1 MEDSMRRS
9 QMLLPTLRE
18 DPKDAEIASHIL
30 MMRAG
35 IIRKL
40 DAGLYTFLPLGHRV
54 LLKVVN
60 IIREEMNRAGAQELL
75 PPILIP
81 ASLWRESGRYDI
93 MGKEMMRLQDR
104 HENDMVLGP
113 THEEVFTHIVRENV
127 QSYRDLPLNLYQIN
141 TKFRDEIRPRYG
153 VMRCREFIMKDA
165 YSFDIDEAGLE
176 KNYQAMREAY
186 RRIFT
191 RCGLEVVPVQADTG
205 NMGGSNS
212 EEFMVPSSVGEET
225 IVHCR
230 SCGYVANVERAE
242 SKREFTPSSEAML
255 PLEEIATPNV
265 RTIEELV
272 AFLKVSADRFIKSL
286 VYKTEKEFV
295 LVLIRGDFMVNET
308 KLKHVLN
315 CIELEQATEEDV
327 LRITGAPIGFVS
339 PVNLKQKVT
348 IVADES
354 VPVMRNAISGANK
367 KDYHLKNINPER
379 DFRWDVV
386 ADIHEVVE
394 GEKCPACGQALRSY
408 KGIEVGHIFKLGYK
422 YTEAMNVRVL
432 DKNGQ
437 SITPIMG
444 CYGIG
449 VGRTIASVIEQNHDD
464 NGIIWPMSIAPF
476 HGIIVPVNMSDAR
489 TVEAAEK
496 LYQRLSQRFEILLDD
511 RDERPGVKFKDADLT
526 GIPIRI
532 TIGKSFVEE
541 QKVELKLRRSE
552 EKHLVPLEEVEKVFE
567 EWYEKEMAPYRL

>member
-1 MEDSMRRS
+1 MRRS

-40 DAGLYTFLPLGHRV
+40 DAGLYTFLPFGHRV
-54 LLKVVN
+54 LLKVIQ

-81 ASLWRESGRYDI
+81 ANLWRESGRYDI

-104 HENDMVLGP
+104 HENEMVLGP
-113 THEEVFTHIVRENV
+113 THEEVFAHIVRENV

-191 RCGLEVVPVQADTG
+191 RCGLEVIPVEADTG

-225 IVHCR
+225 IIHCR
-230 SCGYVANVERAE
+230 GCGYVANVERAQAT
-242 SKREFTPSSEAML
+242 REFSLSSEEML
-255 PLEEIATPNV
+255 PLQEIATPNV
-265 RTIEELV
+265 RTIDELV
-272 AFLKVSADRFIKSL
+272 AFLKVSADKFIKSL
-286 VYKTEKEFV
+286 VYRTENEIV
-295 LVLIRGDFMVNET
+295 MVLIRGDFMVNET
-308 KLKHVLN
+308 KLKHAIG
-315 CIELEQATEEDV
+315 CIELEHATEEEV
-327 LRITGAPIGFVS
+327 EKITGAPIGFVS
-339 PVNLKQKVT
+339 PVHLKQKVR
-348 IVADES
+348 IIADES
-354 VPVMRNAISGANK
+354 VPPMRNAISGANK
-367 KDYHLKNINPER
+367 KDYHLKNINPTR
-379 DFRWDVV
+379 DFSWDIV
-386 ADIHEVVE
+386 ADIHEVQE
-394 GEKCPACGQALRSY
+394 GEKCPHCGQELKSY

-422 YTEAMNVRVL
+422 YTEAMNIKVL

-449 VGRTIASVIEQNHDD
+449 VGRTIASVIEQHHDA

-476 HGIIVPVNMSDAR
+476 HGIIIPVNMSDPAI
-489 TVEAAEK
+489 VESAEI
-496 LYQRLSQRFEILLDD
+496 LYKRLSSHFEILLDD
-511 RDERPGVKFKDADLT
+511 RDERPGVKFK
-526 GIPIRI
+526 
-532 TIGKSFVEE
+532 
-541 QKVELKLRRSE
+541 
-552 EKHLVPLEEVEKVFE
+552 
-567 EWYEKEMAPYRL
+567 

>member
-1 MEDSMRRS
+1 MRRS

-54 LLKVVN
+54 LLKVIN

-186 RRIFT
+186 RRIFA

-225 IVHCR
+225 IIHCR

-242 SKREFTPSSEAML
+242 SKREFSSSSKSML

-272 AFLKVSADRFIKSL
+272 AFLKVSVDRFIKSL
-286 VYKTEKEFV
+286 VYKTDKGFV

-308 KLKHVLN
+308 KLKHVLE
-315 CIELEQATEEDV
+315 CVELEQASEEEV
-327 LRITGAPIGFVS
+327 LQITGAPIGFVS
-339 PVNLKQKVT
+339 PVNLKQKIK

-354 VPVMRNAISGANK
+354 IPFMRNAISGANK

-379 DFRWDVV
+379 DFVWDVV

-394 GEKCPACGQALRSY
+394 GEKCPTCGEVLRSY

-449 VGRTIASVIEQNHDD
+449 VGRTIASVIEQNHDE

-476 HGIIVPVNMSDAR
+476 HGIIVPVNMSDSR

-496 LYQRLSQRFEILLDD
+496 LYQQLSRRFEILLDD
-511 RDERPGVKFKDADLT
+511 RDERPGVKFKDADLI

-532 TIGKSFVEE
+532 TIGKSFAEE
-541 QKVELKLRRSE
+541 QKVELKLRRLE

-567 EWYEKEMAPYRL
+567 EWYEKEMAPYLL

>member
-1 MEDSMRRS
+1 MRRS

-30 MMRAG
+30 MIRAG

-54 LLKVVN
+54 LLKVIQ

-81 ASLWRESGRYDI
+81 ATLWRESGRYDI

-104 HENDMVLGP
+104 HENEMVLGP

-191 RCGLEVVPVQADTG
+191 RCGLEVIPVEADTG

-225 IVHCR
+225 IIHCR
-230 SCGYVANVERAE
+230 SCGYVANVERAQA
-242 SKREFTPSSEAML
+242 KRDFSLSSEEIL
-255 PLEEIATPNV
+255 PLQEIATPNV
-265 RTIEELV
+265 KTIEELV
-272 AFLKVSADRFIKSL
+272 AFLKVSADKFIKSL
-286 VYKTEKEFV
+286 VYRTENEIV
-295 LVLIRGDFMVNET
+295 MVLIRGDFMVNET
-308 KLKHVLN
+308 KLKHVIG
-315 CIELEQATEEDV
+315 CIELEPATEEEV
-327 LRITGAPIGFVS
+327 EKITGAPIGFVS
-339 PVNLKQKVT
+339 PVHLKQKVR
-348 IVADES
+348 IIADES
-354 VPVMRNAISGANK
+354 VPPMRNAISGANK
-367 KDYHLKNINPER
+367 KDYHLKNINPTR
-379 DFRWDVV
+379 DFSWDIV
-386 ADIHEVVE
+386 ADIHEVQE
-394 GEKCPACGQALRSY
+394 GEKCPHCGQELKSY

-422 YTEAMNVRVL
+422 YTEAMNIKVL

-449 VGRTIASVIEQNHDD
+449 VGRTIASVIEQNHDA

-476 HGIIVPVNMSDAR
+476 HGIIIPVNMSDPAI
-489 TVEAAEK
+489 VETAEM
-496 LYQRLSQRFEILLDD
+496 LYKRLSSQFEILLDD
-511 RDERPGVKFKDADLT
+511 RDERPGVKFKDADLI

-532 TIGKSFVEE
+532 TIGKSFTEE
-541 QKVELKLRRSE
+541 KKIELKLRRSE
-552 EKHLVPLEEVEKVFE
+552 EKHLVSPDEVEKIFE
-567 EWYEKEMAPYRL
+567 AWYEKEMAPYRL

>member
-1 MEDSMRRS
+1 MRRS

-54 LLKVVN
+54 LLKVIQ

-191 RCGLEVVPVQADTG
+191 RCGLEVIPVEADTG

-225 IVHCR
+225 IIHCR
-230 SCGYVANVERAE
+230 SCGYVANVERAQA
-242 SKREFTPSSEAML
+242 KREFSPSSEEML

-272 AFLKVSADRFIKSL
+272 AFLKVSAEKFIKSL
-286 VYKTEKEFV
+286 VYRTENEIV
-295 LVLIRGDFMVNET
+295 MVLIRGDFMVNET
-308 KLKHVLN
+308 KLKHAIG
-315 CIELEQATEEDV
+315 CIELEPATEEEV
-327 LRITGAPIGFVS
+327 EKVTGAPIGFVS
-339 PVNLKQKVT
+339 PVRLRQKVR
-348 IVADES
+348 IIADES
-354 VPVMRNAISGANK
+354 IPPMRNAISGANK
-367 KDYHLKNINPER
+367 KDYHLKNINPGR
-379 DFRWDVV
+379 DFSWDVV
-386 ADIHEVVE
+386 ADIHEVQE
-394 GEKCPACGQALRSY
+394 GEKCPHCSQELKSY

-449 VGRTIASVIEQNHDD
+449 VGRTIASVIEQNHDA

-476 HGIIVPVNMSDAR
+476 HGIIIPVNMSDPA

-496 LYQRLSQRFEILLDD
+496 LYQKLSTRFEILLDD
-511 RDERPGVKFKDADLT
+511 RDERPGVKFKDADLI

-532 TIGKSFVEE
+532 TIGKSFTEE
-541 QKVELKLRRSE
+541 KKVELKLRRSE
-552 EKHLVPLEEVEKVFE
+552 EKHLVSLDEVEKVFE
-567 EWYEKEMAPYRL
+567 DWYEKEMAPYRL

>member
-1 MEDSMRRS
+1 MRRS

-40 DAGLYTFLPLGHRV
+40 EAGLYTFLPLGHRV
-54 LLKVVN
+54 LLKVVQV
-60 IIREEMNRAGAQELL
+60 IREEMNRAGAQELL

-81 ASLWRESGRYDI
+81 ASLWKESGRYGV

-113 THEEVFTHIVRENV
+113 THEEVFTHVVRENV

-165 YSFDIDEAGLE
+165 YSFDIDETGLE

-191 RCGLEVVPVQADTG
+191 RCGLDVVPVQADTG
-205 NMGGSNS
+205 TMGGSNS

-225 IVHCR
+225 IVQC
-230 SCGYVANVERAE
+230 SCCGYVANVERAE
-242 SKREFTPSSEAML
+242 SKREFATSSEEMQ
-255 PLEEIATPNV
+255 PLEEIYTPNV

-272 AFLKVSADRFIKSL
+272 DFLKASADRFIKSL
-286 VYKTEKEFV
+286 VYQTEKEAV
-295 LVLIRGDFMVNET
+295 LVLIRGDFMVSET
-308 KLKHVLN
+308 KLKHVLG
-315 CIELEQATEEDV
+315 CIELEPASEEV
-327 LRITGAPIGFVS
+327 VEKLTGAPIGFVS
-339 PVNLKQKVT
+339 PLGLKQKVR
-348 IVADES
+348 IIADES
-354 VPVMRNAISGANK
+354 VASLRNAISGANK
-367 KDYHLKNINPER
+367 KDYHIKNINPGR
-379 DFRWDVV
+379 DFSWDVI
-386 ADIHEVVE
+386 ADIHEVKE
-394 GEKCPACGQALRSY
+394 GELCLQCGQPLRSY

-422 YTEAMNVRVL
+422 YTQAMNVRVL
-432 DKNGQ
+432 DKNGK

-449 VGRTIASVIEQNHDD
+449 VGRTIASVIEQNHDE
-464 NGIIWPMSIAPF
+464 NGIVWPMSIAPF
-476 HGIIVPVNMSDAR
+476 HGIIVPVNMSDPSL
-489 TVEAAEK
+489 VETAET
-496 LYQRLSQRFEILLDD
+496 LYQQLSRRFEILLDD
-511 RDERPGVKFKDADLT
+511 RDERPGVKFKDADLI

-532 TIGKSFVEE
+532 TLGKSFVEE
-541 QKVELKLRRSE
+541 KKVEIKLRRKD
-552 EKHLVPLEEVEKVFE
+552 EKQFVNIDEVENVCE
-567 EWYEKEMAPYRL
+567 ELYEQEMAPYRL

>member
-1 MEDSMRRS
+1 MRRS

-54 LLKVVN
+54 LLKVIQ

-75 PPILIP
+75 PPILFP

-113 THEEVFTHIVRENV
+113 THEEVFTYIVRENV

-205 NMGGSNS
+205 TMGGSNS

-225 IVHCR
+225 IIHCR

-242 SKREFTPSSEAML
+242 SQRVFEPSTEPML
-255 PLEEIATPNV
+255 PLEEMATPNV
-265 RTIEELV
+265 RTIDELV
-272 AFLKVSADRFIKSL
+272 GFLGVTADRFIKSL
-286 VYKTEKEFV
+286 VYRTEKETV
-295 LVLIRGDFMVNET
+295 MVVIRGDFMVNET
-308 KLKHVLN
+308 KLKHVLG
-315 CIELEQATEEDV
+315 CVELEPATEEEV
-327 LRITGAPIGFVS
+327 ERVTGAPIGFVS
-339 PVNLKQKVT
+339 PVRLQQRVR

-354 VPVMRNAISGANK
+354 VVAMRNAISGANK
-367 KDYHLKNINPER
+367 KDYHLKNINPGR
-379 DFRWDVV
+379 DFSWDVV
-386 ADIHEVVE
+386 ADIHEVQ
-394 GEKCPACGQALRSY
+394 EKEQCPHCGQELKSY

-422 YTEAMNVRVL
+422 YTEAMGVKVL

-437 SITPIMG
+437 SVTPIMG

-476 HGIIVPVNMSDAR
+476 HGIIIPVNMSDAR
-489 TVEAAEK
+489 AVEAAEK
-496 LYQRLSQRFEILLDD
+496 LYHKLSDRFEILLDD
-511 RDERPGVKFKDADLT
+511 RDERPGVKFKDADLI

-532 TIGKSFVEE
+532 TIGKAFGENG
-541 QKVELKLRRSE
+541 QVELKLRRSD
-552 EKHLVPLEEVEKVFE
+552 EKHLVPLEEVARVFE

>member
-1 MEDSMRRS
+1 MRRS

-35 IIRKL
+35 LIRKL
-40 DAGLYTFLPLGHRV
+40 DAGLYTFLPLGHRT
-54 LLKVVN
+54 LLKVIA

-93 MGKEMMRLQDR
+93 MGKEMMRLKDR

-113 THEEVFTHIVRENV
+113 THEEVFTHIVRENI

-165 YSFDIDEAGLE
+165 YSFDLDEAGLE

-186 RRIFT
+186 RRIFR
-191 RCGLEVVPVQADTG
+191 RCGLDVVPVEADTG

-225 IVHCR
+225 IVQCHG
-230 SCGYVANVERAE
+230 CGYVANVERAE
-242 SKREFTPSSEAML
+242 SKRMFASSDEAML
-255 PLEEIATPNV
+255 SLEEIATPNV
-265 RTIEELV
+265 RTIDELV
-272 AFLKVSADRFIKSL
+272 EFLKVSADRFIKSL
-286 VYKTEKEFV
+286 VYQTEKEV
-295 LVLIRGDFMVNET
+295 VMVLIRGDFTVNET
-308 KLKHVLN
+308 KLKHVLG
-315 CIELEQATEEDV
+315 CYELEIASEEV
-327 LRITGAPIGFVS
+327 VERVTGAPVGFAS
-339 PVNLKQKVT
+339 PVRLREKVR
-348 IVADES
+348 IIADES
-354 VPVMRNAISGANK
+354 VPPLRNAISGANK
-367 KDYHLKNINPER
+367 KDYHLKNINPGR
-379 DFRWDVV
+379 DFSWDIV
-386 ADIHEVVE
+386 ADIHEVKE
-394 GEKCPACGQALRSY
+394 GEACPRCGQALRSY

-449 VGRTIASVIEQNHDD
+449 VGRTIASVIEQNHDE
-464 NGIIWPMSIAPF
+464 NGIVWPMSIAPF
-476 HGIIVPVNMSDAR
+476 HGIIVPVNMSDSEVVQVA
-489 TVEAAEK
+489 ESLYEK
-496 LYQRLSQRFEILLDD
+496 LSRRFEILLDD
-511 RDERPGVKFKDADLT
+511 RDERPGVKFKDADLI
-526 GIPIRI
+526 GVPIRI
-532 TIGKSFVEE
+532 TIGKSYAEE
-541 QKVELKLRRSE
+541 RKVEVKLRRSP
-552 EKHLVPLEEVEKVFE
+552 EKVLVAVEDVERVFE
-567 EWYEKEMAPYRL
+567 ELYEKEMAPYRL